1 MMWLYWLLSIAR
13 LLFIHSTLERN
24 LSFIWYIEGV
34 YVIFL
39 KVAAGCQRLS
49 WFNKALLGKM
59 ALEIC
64 LRVRH
69 YGGEWCVLN
78 LAVCWGIGVQMGV
91 TGMYGVSIWKYIR
104 AGWDKFVGFISF
116 KVGGWNLNK
125 ALAWFLVW
133 GAAVEGKVSCIIS
146 DSTWQL
152 FRIAHDIEASVADHL
167 VLAREMHCL
176 DSSFIWRV

>member
-1 MMWLYWLLSIAR
+1 MWSSLKWR
-13 LLFIHSTLERN
+13 L
-24 LSFIWYIEGV
+24 GV
-34 YVIFL
+34 KDLVDLI
-39 KVAAGCQRLS
+39 R
-49 WFNKALLGKM
+49 ALLGKM

-152 FRIAHDIEASVADHL
+152 FRIARDIEASVADHL

>member
-1 MMWLYWLLSIAR
+1 MRSSLKWR
-13 LLFIHSTLERN
+13 L
-24 LSFIWYIEGV
+24 GV
-34 YVIFL
+34 KDLVDLI
-39 KVAAGCQRLS
+39 R
-49 WFNKALLGKM
+49 ALLGKM

-125 ALAWFLVW
+125 ALA
-133 GAAVEGKVSCIIS
+133 
-146 DSTWQL
+146 
-152 FRIAHDIEASVADHL
+152 
-167 VLAREMHCL
+167 
-176 DSSFIWRV
+176 